1 MSMQNQKPSHCPTC
15 DASLDGRWENI
26 TKSQITLLNKL
37 HRGIKRFNRN
47 SIHLQDDLNLTKNEY
62 NNFQKLRYNG
72 LVAHADATGCWLM
85 TRRGASF
92 LKGEIDLPK
101 GVLVFRNR
109 IQKYATKRVDIKSV
123 LKNDEPYYY
132 QAGDFDYQPVDVI
145 DFKLDKMKGMS
156 FDINGQGTINFDEL

>member
-1 MSMQNQKPSHCPTC
+1 MSIKTQPPPHCPTC
-15 DASLDGRWENI
+15 DAKLTGRWEYIN
-26 TKSQITLLNKL
+26 KSQITLLNKL
-37 HRGIKRFNRN
+37 HKGINKFNRN
-47 SIHLQDDLNLTKNEY
+47 SIHLQDDLYLTKNEY

-72 LVAHADATGCWLM
+72 LVAHADGTGCWLM

-92 LKGEIDLPK
+92 LKGEIHLPK

-109 IQKYATKRVDIKSV
+109 IQKYATKRVNIKSV

-132 QAGDFDYQPVDVI
+132 KCNDFNYETVDI
-145 DFKLDKMKGMS
+145 LDFELDKMTGIS